1 MKTTKIFGVLLAFM
15 VTVATGFGLT
25 ACTSSRQ
32 SKFYNLTAL
41 PAPQK
46 PIALKPGT
54 VVVVDSVSLPG
65 YLNRPQIVTF
75 QQDGF
80 ELDVSEFNRWIE
92 PLTDSMQRVLAEDIY
107 LSLKNTQVTPMTSY
121 SQNYDYRIVVDIAKL
136 QATFGERITMQV
148 WWTVYNKQGQI
159 LYTIDPRTY
168 RANLLQ
174 AQANL
179 ANARAALATASVDA
193 ERYTKLYEQSAVSKQ
208 TLDNAIMARDQ
219 AQANVN
225 AQEALV
231 ENAQIDMNETN
242 VTAPFTG
249 RIDTTALEVGN
260 YVTDGQTT
268 MATISNTDP
277 VFVEFSIAEPEYL
290 KLANAAV
297 ERGEAAPLENLSIVL
312 SDGSTYGLSGRI
324 AEVNRALTNNTGTLT
339 VKALFENPN
348 RVLLPGMFA
357 HVQATAGTKPDALLI
372 PQRAVTE
379 MMYKKF
385 VYVIGADNKV
395 EMREVTLGPRV
406 GRLWMVESGLNGDE
420 NLVVEGTAKVSA
432 GAVVNPEPMTEAEL
446 DTTVDRT
453 EGQDAAAGAAK

>member
-1 MKTTKIFGVLLAFM
+1 MLNFLRKSRSGKAAVAALAAVAVLSLAGCGQEKAAAPQATLVRSM
-15 VTVATGFGLT
+15 QVIKRDTPLVYDYTGFVQ
-25 ACTSSRQ
+25 AQ
-32 SKFYNLTAL
+32 
-41 PAPQK
+41 QEME
-46 PIALKPGT
+46 LKAQ
-54 VVVVDSVSLPG
+54 VS
-65 YLNRPQIVTF
+65 
-75 QQDGF
+75 
-80 ELDVSEFNRWIE
+80 
-92 PLTDSMQRVLAEDIY
+92 
-107 LSLKNTQVTPMTSY
+107 
-121 SQNYDYRIVVDIAKL
+121 
-136 QATFGERITMQV
+136 
-148 WWTVYNKQGQI
+148 GQI
-159 LYTIDPRTY
+159 TGKYFNGGDTVQAGQVLYTIDPRTY

-231 ENAQIDMNETN
+231 ENAQIDMNETS

-312 SDGSTYGLSGRI
+312 SDGSTYGLSGRV

-339 VKALFENPN
+339 IKALFDNPN

-446 DTTVDRT
+446 DTTVYRT

>member
-1 MKTTKIFGVLLAFM
+1 MLNFLRKSRSGKAAVAALAAVAVLSLAGCGQEKAAAPQATLVRSM
-15 VTVATGFGLT
+15 QVIKRDTPLVYDYTGFVQ
-25 ACTSSRQ
+25 AQ
-32 SKFYNLTAL
+32 
-41 PAPQK
+41 QEME
-46 PIALKPGT
+46 LKAQ
-54 VVVVDSVSLPG
+54 VS
-65 YLNRPQIVTF
+65 
-75 QQDGF
+75 
-80 ELDVSEFNRWIE
+80 
-92 PLTDSMQRVLAEDIY
+92 
-107 LSLKNTQVTPMTSY
+107 
-121 SQNYDYRIVVDIAKL
+121 
-136 QATFGERITMQV
+136 
-148 WWTVYNKQGQI
+148 GQI
-159 LYTIDPRTY
+159 TGKYFNGGDTVQAGQVLYTIDPRTY

-357 HVQATAGTKPDALLI
+357 HVQATAGTKANALLI

-432 GAVVNPEPMTEAEL
+432 GALVNPEPMTEAEL

>member
-1 MKTTKIFGVLLAFM
+1 MLNFLRKSRSGKAAVAALAAVAVLSLAGCGQEKAAAPQATLVRSM
-15 VTVATGFGLT
+15 QVIKRDTPLVYDYTGFVQ
-25 ACTSSRQ
+25 AQ
-32 SKFYNLTAL
+32 
-41 PAPQK
+41 QEME
-46 PIALKPGT
+46 LKAQ
-54 VVVVDSVSLPG
+54 VS
-65 YLNRPQIVTF
+65 
-75 QQDGF
+75 
-80 ELDVSEFNRWIE
+80 
-92 PLTDSMQRVLAEDIY
+92 
-107 LSLKNTQVTPMTSY
+107 
-121 SQNYDYRIVVDIAKL
+121 
-136 QATFGERITMQV
+136 
-148 WWTVYNKQGQI
+148 GQI
-159 LYTIDPRTY
+159 TGKYFNGGDTVQAGQVLYTIDPRTY

-420 NLVVEGTAKVSA
+420 TLVVEGTAKVSA
-432 GAVVNPEPMTEAEL
+432 GALVNPEPMTEEEL
-446 DTTVDRT
+446 DTTIDRT
-453 EGQDAAAGAAK
+453 EGQEEAAGAAK

>member
-1 MKTTKIFGVLLAFM
+1 MLNFLRKSRSGKAAVAALAAVAVLSLAGCGQEKAAAPQATLVRSM
-15 VTVATGFGLT
+15 QVIKRDTPLVYDYTGFVQ
-25 ACTSSRQ
+25 AQ
-32 SKFYNLTAL
+32 
-41 PAPQK
+41 QEME
-46 PIALKPGT
+46 LKAQ
-54 VVVVDSVSLPG
+54 VS
-65 YLNRPQIVTF
+65 
-75 QQDGF
+75 
-80 ELDVSEFNRWIE
+80 
-92 PLTDSMQRVLAEDIY
+92 
-107 LSLKNTQVTPMTSY
+107 
-121 SQNYDYRIVVDIAKL
+121 
-136 QATFGERITMQV
+136 
-148 WWTVYNKQGQI
+148 GQI
-159 LYTIDPRTY
+159 TGKYFNGGDTVQAGQVLYTIDPRTY

-231 ENAQIDMNETN
+231 ENAQIDMNETS
-242 VTAPFTG
+242 VTAP
-249 RIDTTALEVGN
+249 ALEVGN

-312 SDGSTYGLSGRI
+312 SDGSTYGLSGRV

-339 VKALFENPN
+339 IKALFDNPN

-453 EGQDAAAGAAK
+453 EGQEEAAGAAK

>member
-1 MKTTKIFGVLLAFM
+1 MLNFLRKNRSARAAAVAVAVAVSAAAFSGCGGEKQAAPQATLVKSM
-15 VTVATGFGLT
+15 QVIKRDTPLVYDYTGFVQ
-25 ACTSSRQ
+25 AQ
-32 SKFYNLTAL
+32 
-41 PAPQK
+41 QEME
-46 PIALKPGT
+46 LKAQVSGQITGKYFNGGET
-54 VVVVDSVSLPG
+54 V
-65 YLNRPQIVTF
+65 Q
-75 QQDGF
+75 
-80 ELDVSEFNRWIE
+80 
-92 PLTDSMQRVLAEDIY
+92 
-107 LSLKNTQVTPMTSY
+107 
-121 SQNYDYRIVVDIAKL
+121 
-136 QATFGERITMQV
+136 
-148 WWTVYNKQGQI
+148 QGQV

-179 ANARAALATASVDA
+179 ANARATLANASVDA

-208 TLDNAIMARDQ
+208 VLDNAIMARDQ
-219 AQANVN
+219 AQASVN
-225 AQEALV
+225 AQEALL
-231 ENAQIDMNETN
+231 ENAQIDMSETS

-312 SDGSTYGLSGRI
+312 ADGSTYQLPGRI
-324 AEVNRALTNNTGTLT
+324 TEVNRALSNNTGTLT
-339 VKALFENPN
+339 VKALFDNPN

-357 HVQATAGTKPDALLI
+357 HVQATAGTQQNALLI

-379 MMYKKF
+379 LMYKKF

-420 NLVVEGTAKVSA
+420 TLVVEGTGKVTA
-432 GAVVNPEPMTEAEL
+432 GALVNPEPMTEAEL
-446 DTTVDRT
+446 DTTVDR
-453 EGQDAAAGAAK
+453 AAGQEEASGEAK